1 MEAPQPWPEKKY
13 IRQYVGVRVD
23 FDGDGA
29 MYPRSVFWTDG
40 REYPVD
46 RVKDVRS
53 APALKAGGQGDRYT
67 VEISGLERY
76 LFFEHNAD
84 YGSERPGR
92 WFVEVKCPEA
102 G

>member
-1 MEAPQPWPEKKY
+1 MEAPQPWPKKQY
-13 IRQYVGVRVD
+13 IRQYVAVRVD
-23 FDGDGA
+23 FGDDGA

-40 REYPVD
+40 REYPVG

-67 VEISGLERY
+67 VEICGMERY

-84 YGSERPGR
+84 YGNERPGR
-92 WFVEVKCPEA
+92 WFVEVKCPDE